1 MSTSNLTPPVLH
13 GDTPFFIVFNAA
25 SGSGDKQK
33 NRADMARI
41 LNEANR
47 RHQFLMIERAEQIDQ
62 LAKQA
67 ADAAVKHQ
75 GAVIVA
81 GGDGTIN
88 AVAEATLPTGRPFG
102 LVPQGTFNYSSR
114 AHSIPLETIPA
125 TQALLTAR
133 IKPIQV
139 GKINEQLFLV
149 NASLGLYP
157 QLLQDREAYKSQY
170 GRNRGVALWAGIMT
184 LARYRGQLVLDMD
197 HEGKRES
204 VRTPTL
210 FVGNNPL
217 QLQQVGLPEVDA
229 VQERQLAAVVVR
241 PVTGAAM
248 LWLAVRGALGS
259 LGDADNVCDFAFSR
273 MTVNARRGASSRG
286 VKVATDGEICWMKG
300 PLQFSVAPQS
310 LMLIVPADAPDGLP
324 EPS

>member
-1 MSTSNLTPPVLH
+1 MSVPALTRS
-13 GDTPFFIVFNAA
+13 TPFFIVFNTS

-33 NRADMARI
+33 NREDMARV
-41 LNEANR
+41 LADAKQPHE
-47 RHQFLMIERAEQIDQ
+47 FLLIERSEQID
-62 LAKQA
+62 AMA
-67 ADAAVKHQ
+67 RRAVEAAVRHD

-88 AVAEATLPTGRPFG
+88 AVAEVALATGRPFG

-125 TQALLTAR
+125 TQALLNAR

-139 GKINEQLFLV
+139 GKVNERIFLV

-157 QLLQDREAYKSQY
+157 QLLQDREDYKKQY
-170 GRNRGVALWAGIMT
+170 GRKRLVALWAGLRT
-184 LARYRGQLVLDMD
+184 LARYDGQLVLEIEHDNQ
-197 HEGKRES
+197 RES
-204 VRTPTL
+204 ILTPTL

-217 QLQQVGLPEVDA
+217 QLEQVGLPEVEA
-229 VQERQLAAVVVR
+229 VQQRQLAAVIVR
-241 PVTGAAM
+241 PVSGAAM
-248 LWLAVRGALGS
+248 LWLAVRGALGQ
-259 LGDADNVCDFAFSR
+259 LGAADNVRDFSFSR
-273 MTVNARRGASSRG
+273 LTVRPKRDATSRG
-286 VKVATDGEICWMKG
+286 VKVATDGEICWMRG

-324 EPS
+324 Q

>member
-1 MSTSNLTPPVLH
+1 MPVPALTD
-13 GDTPFFIVFNAA
+13 DTPLFIVFNAS

-33 NRADMARI
+33 NREDMARI
-41 LNEANR
+41 LNAANR
-47 RHQFLMIERAEQIDQ
+47 SHEFFMIERAEQIEAM
-62 LAKQA
+62 AKQA
-67 ADAAVKHQ
+67 VAAAVKHQ

-88 AVAEATLPTGRPFG
+88 AVAAATLPTQRPFG

-125 TQALLTAR
+125 TQALLNAR

-139 GKINEQLFLV
+139 GKINERIFLV

-157 QLLQDREAYKSQY
+157 QLLQDREAFKQQF
-170 GRNRGVALWAGIMT
+170 GRKRAVALWAGLTT
-184 LARYRGQLVLDMD
+184 LVKYRGQLLLEME
-197 HEGKRES
+197 HEQQRES
-204 VRTPTL
+204 VVTPTL

-217 QLQQVGLPEVDA
+217 QLQQIGVEQVGA
-229 VQERQLAAVVVR
+229 VQERLLAAIVVR
-241 PVTGAAM
+241 PISRAAM

-259 LGDADNVCDFAFSR
+259 LGEADNVRDFAFAR
-273 MTVNARRGASSRG
+273 MTVRPKRGTSSRG

-300 PLQFSVAPQS
+300 ALHFSVAPQS
-310 LMLIVPADAPDGLP
+310 LMLIVPADAPVSLP
-324 EPS
+324 

>member
-1 MSTSNLTPPVLH
+1 MSVPALTRS
-13 GDTPFFIVFNAA
+13 TPFFIVFNTS

-33 NRADMARI
+33 NREDMARV
-41 LNEANR
+41 LDDAKQPHE
-47 RHQFLMIERAEQIDQ
+47 FLLIERSEQIG
-62 LAKQA
+62 AMA
-67 ADAAVKHQ
+67 RRAVEAAVRHD

-88 AVAEATLPTGRPFG
+88 AVAEVALATGRPFG

-125 TQALLTAR
+125 TQSLLNAR

-139 GKINEQLFLV
+139 GKVNERIFLV

-157 QLLQDREAYKSQY
+157 QLLQDREDYKKQY
-170 GRNRGVALWAGIMT
+170 GRKRVVALWAGLRT
-184 LARYRGQLVLDMD
+184 LARYDGQLVLELEHDNQ
-197 HEGKRES
+197 RES
-204 VRTPTL
+204 ILTPTL

-217 QLQQVGLPEVDA
+217 QLEQVGLPEVEA
-229 VQERQLAAVVVR
+229 VQQRQLAAVIVR
-241 PVTGAAM
+241 PVSGAAM
-248 LWLAVRGALGS
+248 LWLAVRGALGQLS
-259 LGDADNVCDFAFSR
+259 AADNVRDFSFSR
-273 MTVNARRGASSRG
+273 LTVRPKRDAISRG
-286 VKVATDGEICWMKG
+286 VKVATDGEICWMRG

-324 EPS
+324 Q

>member
-1 MSTSNLTPPVLH
+1 MSLPALNRS
-13 GDTPFFIVFNAA
+13 TPFFIVFNTS

-41 LNEANR
+41 LTDANQP
-47 RHQFLMIERAEQIDQ
+47 HEFFLIERSEQIDEMARRAVE
-62 LAKQA
+62 L
-67 ADAAVKHQ
+67 AVKQ
-75 GAVIVA
+75 NGAVIVA

-102 LVPQGTFNYSSR
+102 LAPQGTFNYSSR

-125 TQALLTAR
+125 TQALLNGR

-139 GKINEQLFLV
+139 GKVNERIFLV

-157 QLLQDREAYKSQY
+157 QLLQDREAYKQQY
-170 GRNRGVALWAGIMT
+170 GRKRLVALWAGLIT
-184 LARYRGQLVLDMD
+184 LARYEGQLVLEMEHDNQ
-197 HEGKRES
+197 RES
-204 VRTPTL
+204 VLTPTL

-217 QLQQVGLPEVDA
+217 QLEQVGLPEVEA
-229 VQERQLAAVVVR
+229 VQRRRLAAVVIR
-241 PVTGAAM
+241 PVSGGAM
-248 LWLAVRGALGS
+248 LWLAVRGALGQLS
-259 LGDADNVCDFAFSR
+259 AADNVRDFSFSH
-273 MTVNARRGASSRG
+273 MTVRPKRGGTSRG

-310 LMLIVPADAPDGLP
+310 LNLIVPADAPDGLP
-324 EPS
+324 K